1 MELSHVKKSFLTE
14 KILDD
19 INLKIAD
26 GDLIYI
32 RGINGSGKSTL
43 LKIMAGLMKADEGE
57 VLVESG
63 KTIGALIENP
73 GFIENETAAFN
84 MKFLFNINNRF
95 DEKIVR
101 NYFDLFELDYTSR
114 KKVSKY
120 SVGMRQK
127 LGIIQAVMEG
137 QNILLFDEP
146 TRGLD
151 EKSTGQFC
159 RMMNKMKSEG
169 KQIVI
174 CAHDGV
180 KDIEFTR
187 EYVLH
192 GGDLEDMAAV

>member
-1 MELSHVKKSFLTE
+1 MEVLHVNKSFTTE
-14 KILDD
+14 RILDD

-43 LKIMAGLMKADEGE
+43 LKVMAGLMKPDEGE
-57 VLVESG
+57 VFVESS

-84 MKFLFNINNRF
+84 MRFLFNIKNRF
-95 DEKIVR
+95 DEQAVKE
-101 NYFDLFELDYTSR
+101 YFNMFELDYTNR
-114 KKVSKY
+114 KKVSRY

-151 EKSTGQFC
+151 EKSTRQFC
-159 RMMNKMKSEG
+159 QLMNKMKSEG

-180 KDIEFTR
+180 NGIEFTK
-187 EYVLH
+187 EYF
-192 GGDLEDMAAV
+192 LENGTLKNLEKE